1 MRPLITASVR
11 WAWPMRLPQR
21 GLLANRAW
29 ANCALPRSTQ
39 RIQPPSLARCYATHS
54 AKSASSRADHYDQS
68 GELWGFASFVVF
80 GAVFMYLSSKPT
92 QPSGNEY
99 YRQYHYTDPNKPK
112 VRNLAAHSPPVD
124 STPSPADLPDIL
136 GVDLSSTDT
145 ERVPLQSYYP
155 YVLVGGGTTAYH
167 ALKAIRES
175 DPDADVLV
183 IGAETMP
190 PYSRPPLSKEM
201 WRTKSASSR
210 HALKFT
216 DWQGHD
222 QSLFYD
228 EGMSYTVVK
237 PDPATNSL
245 VYSVHPERKL
255 PVLLLRQQVTDLNVD
270 KQQITL
276 ANGHAIQ
283 YGKVLLATGG
293 TPQELAL
300 DPSDNDDEELT
311 TIVRARTTTFRGYQD
326 FTQLDEFTQ
335 EPREI
340 VIVGGG
346 FLGSELAVALAART
360 KTVGGRVTQI
370 VSEEGVLSAVLPQY
384 LSHWTTKRLEAQGV
398 KVLRQ
403 TEVKQVTATQL
414 QDHRGKDRA
423 KLVLTLNDGSQ
434 ISADH
439 IVQAMGIKPN
449 VALAKEAGLEID
461 PHHGG
466 IAVNAELQARSNVYA
481 AGDVASYH
489 DVLLGR
495 RRLEH
500 YDHAAQSGYHAG
512 KNMCGG
518 RSPYLYQPMFW
529 SDLGPDVSFEA
540 VGLVDSK
547 LATVSVWA
555 KPSADAPEEY
565 GRGLLFYLKDSRI
578 VGMVAWN
585 LPGKIDMARQVV
597 LRHEFRYKH
606 IQGLTRVFNIHRLE
620 PNSA

>member
-1 MRPLITASVR
+1 MRSLITASVR
-11 WAWPMRLPQR
+11 WARPLRLPR
-21 GLLANRAW
+21 IDLLTNRAR
-29 ANCALPRSTQ
+29 ADCALPQSMQ
-39 RIQPPSLARCYATHS
+39 RFQPTGLARSYATHS
-54 AKSASSRADHYDQS
+54 PKSPSRRADHYDQS
-68 GELWGFASFVVF
+68 GELWGFTSFVVF
-80 GAVFMYLSSKPT
+80 GAVFLYLSSKPT
-92 QPSGNEY
+92 QPSGSEY

-112 VRNLAAHSPPVD
+112 TRDAAALSAPVD
-124 STPSPADLPDIL
+124 STPSPTDLPDIL
-136 GVDLSSTDT
+136 GADLNSTDT
-145 ERVPLQSYYP
+145 ERVPLRSYYP

-175 DPDADVLV
+175 DPEADVLI
-183 IGAETMP
+183 IGAEAMP

-201 WRTKSASSR
+201 WRTKSAGSR
-210 HALKFT
+210 NALKFT

-222 QSLFYD
+222 QSLFYN

-237 PDPATNSL
+237 PDPATDRL

-255 PVLLLRQQVTDLNVD
+255 PILLLRQQVTDLNVD

-293 TPQELAL
+293 TPRALAL
-300 DPSDNDDEELT
+300 DQTDDDDEALAAV
-311 TIVRARTTTFRGYQD
+311 VRARTTTFRGYQD
-326 FTQLDEFTQ
+326 FTRLDELTQ
-335 EPREI
+335 EPHEI

-346 FLGSELAVALAART
+346 FLGSELAAALAVRT
-360 KTVGGRVTQI
+360 KAVGGRVTQI
-370 VSEEGVLSAVLPQY
+370 VPEEGVLSAVLPQY
-384 LSHWTTKRLEAQGV
+384 LSHWTTERLEAQGV

-403 TEVKQVTATQL
+403 TEVKQVSATQL

-423 KLVLTLNDGSQ
+423 KLVLNLSNGSQ

-439 IVQAMGIKPN
+439 IVQAVGIEPN
-449 VALAKEAGLEID
+449 VVLAKDAGLEID

-466 IAVNAELQARSNVYA
+466 IAVNAELQARTNVYA

-512 KNMCGG
+512 KNMCGS

-578 VGMVAWN
+578 VGMIAWN

-606 IQGLTRVFNIHRLE
+606 IQGLTRVFNIHQLE
-620 PNSA
+620 PTMT